1 MVNFYMRPKN
11 AKQGHTAVSFADMR
25 AFMEFVKN
33 VGEVTIVA
41 GREQEVPLLIV
52 PHD

>member
-11 AKQGHTAVSFADMR
+11 AKQGHTAVAFADLQ
-25 AFMEFVKN
+25 AFMEFVRN

-41 GREQEVPLLIV
+41 DKERDVPLLLL

>member
-1 MVNFYMRPKN
+1 MRPKN
-11 AKQGHTAVSFADMR
+11 AKTGHTAVGFADLR

-41 GREQEVPLLIV
+41 DKRREVPLLLV

>member
-1 MVNFYMRPKN
+1 MLNFYMRPKN
-11 AKQGHTAVSFADMR
+11 AQHGHTSVSFRDLSAL
-25 AFMEFVKN
+25 MEFVRN

-41 GREQEVPLLIV
+41 DKQREVPLLLV

>member
-1 MVNFYMRPKN
+1 MVNFYMRPKD
-11 AKQGHTAVSFADMR
+11 AKQGHTAVSFTDLR
-25 AFMEFVKN
+25 SLMEFVKN

-41 GREQEVPLLIV
+41 DKEREVPLLLV